1 MADMKERMAGQ
12 HAEEREQV
20 AKQTGP
26 PGRTGATNE
35 APDVSTTIEDS
46 GAAAPR
52 VAEETARAAD
62 KRVRGEIVE
71 DIKDAITGRGGQ
83 G

>member
-1 MADMKERMAGQ
+1 MAEIKERMVDQ

-20 AKQTGP
+20 AKQTG
-26 PGRTGATNE
+26 ATNE
-35 APDVSTTIEDS
+35 MPDVSTKIEDS

-52 VAEETARAAD
+52 VAEDTARAAD
-62 KRVRGEIVE
+62 KQVRGKIAE
-71 DIKDAITGRGGQ
+71 DFKDALTGRGGQ